1 MKKLNVVLFFILI
14 LLFFQTGEVIAAD
27 VTDTMVVHMSVDS
40 MATLNV
46 NPGTDIT
53 LTVSAPA
60 IAGDTPADII
70 NDANYL
76 QYTATVTALGTKKIT
91 TQLSAAVLTGC
102 SLKLQA
108 TVGSGTNEGTSAGQV
123 TLSNESASNIITDI
137 KTCATGTG
145 STDGAKLTYTLTV
158 DTMTSLVVEEEKHLS
173 VIFTLTDVS

>member
-70 NDANYL
+70 NDVNYL
-76 QYTATVTALGTKKIT
+76 QYTATVTTSGTKKIT

-108 TVGSGTNEGTSAGQV
+108 TVGSGTNEGASAGQV
-123 TLSNESASNIITDI
+123 TLSNESASNIITGI

-145 STDGAKLTYTLTV
+145 STDGAKLIYTLTV
-158 DTMTSLVVEEEKHLS
+158 DTMTSLVVEEEKHLN
-173 VIFTLTDVS
+173 VTFTLTDVS

>member
-14 LLFFQTGEVIAAD
+14 LLFFQTGEVIATD
-27 VTDTMVVHMSVDS
+27 VTDTMAVHMSVDS

-70 NDANYL
+70 NDVNYL
-76 QYTATVTALGTKKIT
+76 QYTATVTTSGTKKIT

-108 TVGSGTNEGTSAGQV
+108 TVGSGSNEGTSAGQV
-123 TLSNESASNIITDI
+123 TLSNESASNIITGI

-145 STDGAKLTYTLTV
+145 STDGAKLIYTLTV
-158 DTMTSLVVEEEKHLS
+158 DTMTSLVVEEEKHLN
-173 VIFTLTDVS
+173 VTFTLTDVS